1 MLRRACWQAAAALGT
16 LAAGHA
22 SAQPQPQ
29 PQPQPQQP
37 PLGAPPTH
45 LTERMTGRALPHAR
59 DDASALLALDARCML
74 LWCSLPLARVYA
86 FAVYLDPLL
95 LAFAR
100 ALHAAAPLPP
110 HELVP
115 ALLDQLERYHALGTG
130 RASGQPGAITIAL
143 TLDRAIDGPHLGRGF
158 EKSIEARLRDVHR
171 ERVGGVEDLDG
182 ALVQLRALGA
192 AFQGQEFAAGEELA
206 FAWRAAQGYT
216 ELAVAAPGGGAR
228 RQRSDGAA
236 WPRLTHPTLC
246 RAVCEVYVGRKAVA
260 VGARASFAANLH
272 AHASGSAS
280 GGSLAEHVAREYLA
294 GSA

>member
-22 SAQPQPQ
+22 SAQPQQ

-37 PLGAPPTH
+37 PMGAPPTH

-100 ALHAAAPLPP
+100 ALHAAAPLAP
-110 HELVP
+110 HDLGP

-130 RASGQPGAITIAL
+130 RASGQPGRLTIAL
-143 TLDRAIDGPHLGRGF
+143 KLDRAIDGAHLGRGF

-182 ALVQLRALGA
+182 ALQQLRALGA
-192 AFQGQEFAAGEELA
+192 AFTGKEFAAGDELA
-206 FAWRAAQGYT
+206 FAWRPAQGT
-216 ELAVAAPGGGAR
+216 MELVFTPP
-228 RQRSDGAA
+228 RSSGEA
-236 WPRLTHPTLC
+236 WPSLTHPTLC

-272 AHASGSAS
+272 AHASGSGGS
-280 GGSLAEHVAREYLA
+280 GSLAEQVASEYLA
-294 GSA
+294 SSGASR